1 MELRIFFNFLFVLA
15 LLGRTRVAFC
25 LRLIFTHHWDKTGL
39 GWTPGV
45 GDGQGGLVCC
55 GLWDCKESDK
65 TEQLNWIE
73 IKPFWVILMS
83 REQGFSLSLSVFIS
97 LNFLSLSLSSSLSL
111 FSLQGT
117 GMFPG
122 LILILRIVTSNHF
135 EVLFLTT
142 S

>member
-1 MELRIFFNFLFVLA
+1 MIACKTSWIFGNLVELRIFFNFLFVLA

-55 GLWDCKESDK
+55 GLWDRKESDK

-73 IKPFWVILMS
+73 TKPFWVVLMS
-83 REQGFSLSLSVFIS
+83 REQGFSLSLSV
-97 LNFLSLSLSSSLSL
+97 SLSLSTFCLCLCLHLSPSFLCREQECSL
-111 FSLQGT
+111 
-117 GMFPG
+117 
-122 LILILRIVTSNHF
+122 
-135 EVLFLTT
+135 VLC
-142 S
+142 